1 MIARIAAALAAALLL
16 AACGEPARDWPEPS
30 PALWEVVSP
39 AGERG
44 WLFGTIHSLPLEAR
58 WRTPALESALANS
71 GVLVVEVA
79 DVGDARK
86 AAAVF
91 ERYAYDDDLPPLL
104 HRVAAGDRADL
115 AAFLER
121 ADSSEADFAATE
133 TWAAALTLANRARS
147 LEAGQ
152 NVDRALIDVRS
163 EVVALESH
171 DVQYA
176 LFDALPPK
184 EQADLLMALA
194 RDTGGEEG
202 RVEAWLTGDLAALE
216 RTGAKLLNDPELREA
231 LQTGRNE
238 RWTPRIAEMIER
250 GRRPFVAVGTAHLF
264 GERSLPSLLE
274 ARGYTIR
281 RIQ

>member
-1 MIARIAAALAAALLL
+1 MIRRLVALAAALLL
-16 AACGEPARDWPEPS
+16 AACGEPAREWPEPS

-39 AGERG
+39 EGERG
-44 WLFGTIHSLPLEAR
+44 WLFGTIHSLPLEVR
-58 WRTPALESALANS
+58 WRTPALESALGNS

-79 DVGDARK
+79 DVGDATK

-91 ERYAYDDDLPPLL
+91 ERYARDDGLPPLSR
-104 HRVAAGDRADL
+104 RVAAKDRADL

-121 ADSSEADFAATE
+121 AGSSEADFAGTE
-133 TWAAALTLANRARS
+133 TWAAALTLANRARTH
-147 LEAGQ
+147 EAGQ

-171 DVQYA
+171 ALQYG
-176 LFDALPPK
+176 LFDALPPE

-194 RDTGGEEG
+194 RDTGGEAG
-202 RVEAWLTGDLAALE
+202 RIEAWLTGDLAALE
-216 RTGAKLLNDPELREA
+216 RSGAGLLGDPELRAA

-238 RWTPRIAEMIER
+238 RWAPRIAAMIDG

-264 GERSLPSLLE
+264 GEKSLPDLLE
-274 ARGYTIR
+274 ARGHTVR
-281 RIQ
+281 RLQ